1 MDGIIPT
8 SRAPRGVMAVES
20 RGEIYVFAQS
30 TFVPTFQ
37 LARRRYRVNEASAF
51 LQLARLSR
59 ETLHELLRLA
69 GGFEAG
75 PAVDGGF
82 GGLERT
88 LLPLL
93 LAHRL
98 KLFRLSLRERHH
110 LSAPDSTLLIN
121 LREADYRDGWN
132 SASTSPQQVRAAI
145 AVELSRTLA

>member
-1 MDGIIPT
+1 
-8 SRAPRGVMAVES
+8 
-20 RGEIYVFAQS
+20 
-30 TFVPTFQ
+30 
-37 LARRRYRVNEASAF
+37 
-51 LQLARLSR
+51 

-75 PAVDGGF
+75 PAVAGGF

-110 LSAPDSTLLIN
+110 LPAPDSTLLIN

-145 AVELSRTLA
+145 AVELSRTLALRVRDKESWDQVFRDEPWYGQGVILAGAATAGAIDAWDGVRQAAALTIELIGAG